1 LIKANTHSLKNLS
14 VLAFLLLAASLSSY
28 SQTEWAPIGAKWA
41 NEHDDVWMGVFYHFT
56 FESTKDTVVQTKN
69 CKKIDIYESVNNK
82 ANQRKYSFY
91 NGFYLMYSD
100 SSKVYYMHND
110 TFRLLYDFS
119 LEKGDTFYSF
129 QTYDRDTN
137 KSIRKYIIDS
147 VNTIQISG
155 KQLKRQYLHN
165 IDLDPD
171 LHLSYR
177 YIFRDGEI
185 IERIGF
191 NGFMFGSNR
200 NWMSDDFGPGL
211 KCYHDIDLFYKR
223 YSEANCDGLD
233 GINEADKSEVLK
245 LYPNPVN
252 DELVVNYTG
261 NKLYNIEIINSLG
274 IKMMGQNNLSSASN
288 SLNVKSLKP
297 GVYFL
302 IIKNDKTSLV
312 KKFLKQ

>member
-1 LIKANTHSLKNLS
+1 MIKANTHRMKNLS

-28 SQTEWAPIGAKWA
+28 SQTEWAPIGAKWS

-56 FESTKDTVVQTKN
+56 FESTKDTVVQSKN
-69 CKKIDIYESVNNK
+69 CKKIDIYEFVNDK

-91 NGFYLMYSD
+91 DGFYLMYSD
-100 SSKVYYMHND
+100 SFRVYYLHNGS
-110 TFRLLYDFS
+110 FRLLYDFS
-119 LEKGDTFYSF
+119 LEKGDTFYSY
-129 QTYDRDTN
+129 QTYDWDTN

-155 KQLKRQYLHN
+155 KKLKRQYLHN

-171 LHLSYR
+171 LHEYYR

-191 NGFMFGSNR
+191 NGFMFGTNYA
-200 NWMSDDFGPGL
+200 WQEDDFGPYL
-211 KCYHDIDLFYKR
+211 KCYHDNDIFYKE
-223 YSEANCDGLD
+223 YSEANCDGLY
-233 GINEADKSEVLK
+233 GINEAIESEVLK

-252 DELVVNYTG
+252 DELFLNYTG
-261 NKLYNIEIINSLG
+261 TKPYNIEIINSFG
-274 IKMMGQNNLSSASN
+274 IKMMEQNNLSSASN
-288 SLNVKSLKP
+288 SFNVKSLQP
-297 GVYFL
+297 GIYLLV
-302 IIKNDKTSLV
+302 IKNDKTSLV